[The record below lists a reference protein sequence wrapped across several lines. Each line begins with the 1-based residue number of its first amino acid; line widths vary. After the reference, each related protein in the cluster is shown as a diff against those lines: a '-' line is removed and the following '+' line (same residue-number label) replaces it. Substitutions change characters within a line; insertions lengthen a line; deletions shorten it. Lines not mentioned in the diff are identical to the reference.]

1 MKYGT
6 EFILCAAI
14 HYKNGA
20 KPNVEGITDGTVIAA
35 RRHGDCYT
43 VLKGILGEDTDM
55 DSLHLIEKI
64 RDF

>member
-6 EFILCAAI
+6 EFILCTAI

-20 KPNVEGITDGTVIAA
+20 KPNVDGIINGIVIAA

-43 VLKGILGEDTDM
+43 
-55 DSLHLIEKI
+55 I
-64 RDF
+64 RKRSNRKW